1 MDKICIDNLDMVE
14 LDRLIDSAIVDL
26 ERNNLEYRNLRNRVR
41 SILKKYKNV
50 SKIIDDDEVENLN
63 KEECKMLQIILQLRI
78 EIEILEDREIYFL
91 GGKQV
96 YYYFKKLQLLD

>member
-1 MDKICIDNLDMVE
+1 MDKICIDNLDMEE
-14 LDRLIDSAIVDL
+14 LDRLIDSAIVEL
-26 ERNNLEYRNLRNRVR
+26 EKNNLEYRNLRNRVR

-91 GGKQV
+91 GGRQA
-96 YYYFKKLQLLD
+96 YYYLKKLELLK